1 MPYPTDGVRGIKKLI
16 ERASHICTLLIY
28 ATHILGNGLQYR
40 HSRHVPRA
48 RGSKGAHNSSVGDQV
63 DYYDHRSFADWWT
76 QTVLLSPDVNIL
88 RIWIFEGHYVDRA
101 TPRFSKTSNSMAF
114 KVLFFSPFSFWI
126 FPFATKWP
134 PQFQLGDLGRYKP
147 AGLSGAVANTLLA
160 YLEPRNRGV
169 WWLQMSLYFCWT
181 KSENWNC
188 MWKLFKIFISGMF

>member
-1 MPYPTDGVRGIKKLI
+1 MDYSIGTVGM
-16 ERASHICTLLIY
+16 C
-28 ATHILGNGLQYR
+28 LGLE
-40 HSRHVPRA
+40 VPRGPITRVWVIKLTTMTTEVSQTDERKRCCWVLMSTYWGFGFLKA
-48 RGSKGAHNSSVGDQV
+48 IMSIGPHPDLVRHQTQW
-63 DYYDHRSFADWWT
+63 HLRFCFFLRFLFEFFPLPRS
-76 QTVLLSPDVNIL
+76 
-88 RIWIFEGHYVDRA
+88 G
-101 TPRFSKTSNSMAF
+101 
-114 KVLFFSPFSFWI
+114 
-126 FPFATKWP
+126 P